1 MVCLRRSYHFNKF
14 FKGCLPEILLGPFLN
29 IFGSY
34 ISHKV
39 FGTLKLVLLNFR
51 FHNPS
56 TFLYLKISPRV
67 FLPFCY
73 KRSFRKVTNI
83 CLFMKKHLLQNKHVI
98 LFFKGSAKLKKTS
111 GSNRGNEF
119 LFLYKFSCLLQ
130 LLFSLTSVFLD
141 FYCYIVLS
149 IRSSHPE
156 VFCKKDD
163 LRNFVKFTK
172 TPVPG
177 SLF

>member
-14 FKGCLPEILLGPFLN
+14 FKGCLPEIYFGRFLN
-29 IFGSY
+29 IFGSC

-56 TFLYLKISPRV
+56 TFLYLKISPKV

-98 LFFKGSAKLKKTS
+98 LFFKGSANLKPSSIALKNYLKELKKSS

-141 FYCYIVLS
+141 LS
-149 IRSSHPE
+149 A
-156 VFCKKDD
+156 KT
-163 LRNFVKFTK
+163 FTAI
-172 TPVPG
+172 
-177 SLF
+177 LF